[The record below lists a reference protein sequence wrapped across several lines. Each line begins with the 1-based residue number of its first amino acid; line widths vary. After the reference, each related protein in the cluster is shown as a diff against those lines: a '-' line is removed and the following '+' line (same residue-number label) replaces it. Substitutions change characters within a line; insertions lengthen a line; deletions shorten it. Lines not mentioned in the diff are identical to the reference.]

1 MSHAPVDAL
10 HRCLVLPGRVRHS
23 RQAVCFVTLHKH
35 GMAERKEEGKSGKV
49 VERTILDD
57 LGCAFEEEG
66 LVWRHLVEDDLDE
79 RRRISGEKLW

>member
-1 MSHAPVDAL
+1 
-10 HRCLVLPGRVRHS
+10 
-23 RQAVCFVTLHKH
+23 
-35 GMAERKEEGKSGKV
+35 MAERKEEGKSGKV

-79 RRRISGEKLW
+79 RRRIRGRSYGEVECWTCTPIGETARTREQA